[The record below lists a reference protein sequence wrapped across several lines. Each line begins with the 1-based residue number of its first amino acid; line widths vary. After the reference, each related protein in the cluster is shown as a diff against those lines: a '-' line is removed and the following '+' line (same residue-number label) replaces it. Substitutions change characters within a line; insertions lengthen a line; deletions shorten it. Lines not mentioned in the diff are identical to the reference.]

1 MFIMNSVLTLEER
14 TLLQSL
20 GCRDKERA
28 IEVLEEIKMALPVR
42 SNIFKSVLMLIE
54 KLNNESI
61 DYAYE
66 ITAVGRLDEEN

>member
-28 IEVLEEIKMALPVR
+28 IELLEEIKMALPVR